1 MATRTLEELAAAA
14 SNARQICEQLRA
26 EGFVATAIQELSLQA
41 AYDEAA
47 ACEQEY
53 LDELHRREAA
63 KGRQVVTGEEL
74 VATADDV
81 RSAVSRCEGLLND
94 LATLSAQDF
103 ARSRLE
109 LALGEVRRLLGQAKP
124 VSEEK
129 ERLGYRLAALEEDY
143 ELVSGRRDDPAEL
156 ANVIESAYR
165 DNVVDELW
173 LAEQKAA
180 LESVDVPCERR
191 QAPLTRCTLSR

>member
-1 MATRTLEELAAAA
+1 
-14 SNARQICEQLRA
+14 
-26 EGFVATAIQELSLQA
+26 VATAIQELSLQA

-63 KGRQVVTGEEL
+63 KGRQVVTGDAL
-74 VATADDV
+74 VATADAV
-81 RSAVSRCEGLLND
+81 RSEVARCEGLLND

-103 ARSRLE
+103 ARSRVE
-109 LALGEVRRLLGQAKP
+109 LALCEVRRLLRQAKP

-129 ERLGYRLAALEEDY
+129 ERMGYRLVALEDDY
-143 ELVSGRRDDPAEL
+143 ELVTGRRDDPAEL
-156 ANVIESAYR
+156 AKVIESAYR
-165 DNVVDELW
+165 DNVVDEVW

-180 LESVDVPCERR
+180 LESVDAYCERR
-191 QAPLTRCTLSR
+191 RAPLTRCTLSR